1 MFRLRFLL
9 ALLFPL
15 LVIFYSMFS
24 RSFRLPFENSRQLL
38 RNMSSSSVASINT
51 NNISEASSHRH
62 NHTSTSSPHRVI
74 IVGSGL
80 AGLAAST
87 ELISRDIPVH
97 ILERQAKPGG
107 NSIKASS
114 GINGVPTRFQIPG
127 SDSIEEFYGDTL
139 KSASDRL
146 LKSDD
151 TGAIREKLIS
161 TLTYS
166 SQAAIN
172 WLVDEQGVDLAQV
185 AQLGGHSKARTH
197 RGTGNTPPGASIV
210 LTLLKKLKE
219 SPLVTLETGVTVTE
233 VVKREERV
241 VGVKVKRPAGEGG
254 AEETTIIDGA
264 VIFASGGFAGDS
276 QGYLKKFRPDL
287 TGFPSTN
294 EALPGS
300 QGLLVDVGAQLL
312 DMDEVQ
318 VHPTGFIDPGDRF
331 KATKFLAAEVLRGEG
346 GIMLDGKGKR
356 FINELETRKVVTD
369 TITQSIPPSDTEP
382 LKQWDISLVLDEGVY
397 EAAKS
402 HVDFYIW
409 KGLIK
414 KTTIGD
420 LGDTSVTT
428 LETIKQYAAI
438 AGSTRTPDP
447 YGRTSFGH
455 WKLQNPTSDST
466 IYVGVV
472 TPVVHY
478 TMGGVVFSPEAEV
491 LNARHRP
498 ITGLWAA
505 GEITGGLHGAN
516 RLGGS
521 SLLECVVFGRI
532 AAANAA
538 RYVEDRDRD
547 TPIEDGDCCWESR

>member
-1 MFRLRFLL
+1 
-9 ALLFPL
+9 
-15 LVIFYSMFS
+15 
-24 RSFRLPFENSRQLL
+24 
-38 RNMSSSSVASINT
+38 MSSSSVASLNT
-51 NNISEASSHRH
+51 NPLSDTSSHH
-62 NHTSTSSPHRVI
+62 PNDHHHHHHHHHTSTSSRKVI

-139 KSASDRL
+139 KSASEKL
-146 LKSDD
+146 LKDAA
-151 TGAIREKLIS
+151 TGETREKLIS

-166 SQAAIN
+166 SQSAVN
-172 WLVDEQGVDLAQV
+172 WLIDEQSVDLSKV

-197 RGTGNTPPGASIV
+197 RGAGDTPPGASIV

-233 VVKREERV
+233 VLKREERV
-241 VGVKVKRPAGEGG
+241 IGVKVKREAGAASG
-254 AEETTIIDGA
+254 AGPETDTIDGP

-287 TGFPSTN
+287 AGFPSTN

-312 DMDEVQ
+312 DMDQVQ
-318 VHPTGFIDPGDRF
+318 VHPTGFVDPKDAF
-331 KATKFLAAEVLRGEG
+331 KTTKFLAAEVLRGEG
-346 GIMLDGKGKR
+346 GILLDNTGKR
-356 FINELETRKVVTD
+356 FVNELQTRKIVTD
-369 TITQSIPPSDTEP
+369 TITQTVEPSDIEP
-382 LKQWDISLVLDEGVY
+382 VKQWSISLVLDEGVY

-414 KTTIGD
+414 KTTIGE
-420 LGDTSVTT
+420 LGEMSDAA
-428 LETIKQYAAI
+428 LATIKQYDAI
-438 AGSTRTPDP
+438 AAATTPVDP
-447 YGRTSFGH
+447 LGRTSFGH
-455 WKLQNPTSDST
+455 WKLQHPTASST
-466 IYVGVV
+466 IYIGTV

-478 TMGGVVFSPEAEV
+478 TMGGVVFTPEAEV
-491 LNARHRP
+491 LNAANRP

-538 RYVEDRDRD
+538 RYVEDKDRD